1 MANNITKIWE
11 IMGINAANGT
21 GTYKNRM
28 GLSNAI
34 TRDNGIPLDLS
45 SFHATYNDAVVY
57 AATSSIAYVDQV
69 ITAEGMVYI
78 ITEESQG
85 KVTIGQYRDSLTGKI
100 INNGNKEYDIY
111 IKPVGIIPTG
121 DNASIV
127 VNGEGLIKLFA
138 FDDAEADTVPVKE
151 NGKLVWKTLTDIG
164 AKDGNTTYE
173 FVLNNN
179 GTGVIIT
186 PFFNGKPIYDG
197 ENQTKYEIDLDVY
210 TKGEIDTKVKEL
222 ADLIGKPS
230 EGQQKALYELIAAE
244 VARASEVE
252 LGLSNRIGYQ
262 AVGNTPA
269 SGVYAYI
276 DGVVD
281 SIVNGVDTGKI
292 DSLKDVITW
301 VEGHPLIVNGF
312 DERITANTNA
322 IAALIDRV
330 DNLTPPSDVPGG
342 EENVIVGVRVNGVD
356 QPIVDKIVE
365 ISIST
370 GGVYDLP
377 VATKELLGGVKIDDE
392 TIKMNEDKQIYVSE
406 VSTDALVQGDSTLVL
421 NGGNEE
427 MFTA

>member
-11 IMGINAANGT
+11 IMGINAANGA

-85 KVTIGQYRDSLTGKI
+85 KITIGQHRDSLTGKI
-100 INNGNKEYDIY
+100 INDGNKEYDVY

-121 DNASIV
+121 DDASIV

-173 FVLNNN
+173 FVLNEN

-186 PFFNGKPIYDG
+186 PFFNGEPIYDG
-197 ENQTKYEIDLDVY
+197 DNQTKYEINLNVY
-210 TKGEIDTKVKEL
+210 TKDEVDEAVKVL
-222 ADLIGKPS
+222 ANKIGIAS
-230 EGQQKALYELIAAE
+230 DGQDGTLYELIAAE
-244 VARASEVE
+244 VLRAVTAESE
-252 LGLSNRIGYQ
+252 LSNRIGYQ
-262 AVGNTPA
+262 EVGDTPA

-276 DGVVD
+276 DSV
-281 SIVNGVDTGKI
+281 IRTLLNGVDADKI
-292 DSLKDVITW
+292 DSLNELIAW
-301 VEGHPLIVNGF
+301 VEEHPAIVNELEEKIDANTKAIADL
-312 DERITANTNA
+312 DERIDNLSIQGGGVEIVEGDGIN
-322 IAALIDRV
+322 IAANEDGQLV
-330 DNLTPPSDVPGG
+330 VSV
-342 EENVIVGVRVNGVD
+342 ENVPVNKLIQEEGFVL
-356 QPIVDKIVE
+356 I
-365 ISIST
+365 
-370 GGVYDLP
+370 
-377 VATKELLGGVKIDDE
+377 
-392 TIKMNEDKQIYVSE
+392 
-406 VSTDALVQGDSTLVL
+406 L
-421 NGGNEE
+421 NGGN
-427 MFTA
+427 ANG